1 MTIPE
6 KADGASELAGDLT
19 SHQERRQPR
28 HSGPPTCPPRLP
40 GLRRPAASLGH
51 TCFSPLCPHPS
62 QLGAVPAQGCVQPLP
77 SCEGNILRS
86 TAPRLR
92 TQKSRSQNT
101 RCGRGRPEGPVKT
114 RALRPQAPWR
124 EPGRGQQRPL
134 VDLPG
139 SAAPFP
145 SVLRRLW
152 GACPAPSAG
161 LPRAWEVFM
170 PCRYRA
176 CLLPACSLPLNPF
189 EAGGPVVEQTGEGKR
204 LRRLHLW
211 EQTRE
216 AGVRGREQ
224 GGQVHTGGG
233 RAVAGTSSF
242 FRHWRP
248 PVSSCC

>member
-1 MTIPE
+1 
-6 KADGASELAGDLT
+6 
-19 SHQERRQPR
+19 
-28 HSGPPTCPPRLP
+28 
-40 GLRRPAASLGH
+40 
-51 TCFSPLCPHPS
+51 
-62 QLGAVPAQGCVQPLP
+62 
-77 SCEGNILRS
+77 
-86 TAPRLR
+86 
-92 TQKSRSQNT
+92 
-101 RCGRGRPEGPVKT
+101 
-114 RALRPQAPWR
+114 
-124 EPGRGQQRPL
+124 
-134 VDLPG
+134 
-139 SAAPFP
+139 
-145 SVLRRLW
+145 
-152 GACPAPSAG
+152 
-161 LPRAWEVFM
+161 M

-176 CLLPACSLPLNPF
+176 WLLPACSLPLNPF